1 MRHIDVFHT
10 GYLVAQND
18 VVVRIADIDNTFH
31 NFDKYGKACSK
42 YKCLTLH
49 GNSGVQS

>member
-1 MRHIDVFHT
+1 MWHIDVFHI

-18 VVVRIADIDNTFH
+18 VVVRIADTDKTFH
-31 NFDKYGKACSK
+31 NFHKYGKACSK
-42 YKCLTLH
+42 YKCLTLY